1 MSSPEIVV
9 VGAGGLVG
17 QRVVGELVRDHVQVA
32 LAVRRKLDAIDLP
45 MHEVDVNDAASLAR
59 AFAGAKVVV
68 NCAGPMRETAAKVLV
83 AAVDAGA
90 HYVDVGGEQAVLHGL
105 YQRHESTVRRAGLI
119 ALPGAG
125 LDCVVGDLAAAWAAE
140 HLIGQVDERARGESP
155 SIEGPAVR
163 SAPAPRLAEEQPLDE
178 VAVTYVF
185 DDLAL
190 SAGSQRALF
199 GAAFTRPLVWRRDRW
214 EDGRAGDHRAVNA
227 GTALG
232 GQRDAI
238 AYPASDALTIPR
250 HVTANLVATF
260 ASTTRRAAA
269 AGAMRLLARA
279 LPFVPRAASELL
291 APYASPDTDYTRTQ
305 LAVIAQVRRGFSAAQ
320 VVVRGH
326 DMYRTTA
333 AIAAWTARVIGA
345 RGSGPLGMLAPG
357 ELFRAAPALRE
368 IASVAGLT
376 IEPSFGS

>member
-1 MSSPEIVV
+1 MSSPEVVV

-17 QRVVGELVRDHVQVA
+17 QRVVGELVRDHVSVA
-32 LAVRRKLDAIDLP
+32 LAVRHTSDAHDVIDLP
-45 MHEVDVNDAASLAR
+45 VHEVSVHDAGSLAK
-59 AFAGAKVVV
+59 AFAGAKVVI
-68 NCAGPMRETAAKVLV
+68 NCAGPLRETAAPVLV
-83 AAVDAGA
+83 AAMTAGA
-90 HYVDVGGEQAVLHGL
+90 HYVDVGGEQAVMYGL
-105 YQRHESTVRRAGLI
+105 YQRHESTVRKSGLI
-119 ALPGAG
+119 AMPGAG
-125 LDCVVGDLAAAWAAE
+125 LDCVVGDLATAWATE
-140 HLIGQVDERARGESP
+140 HLLGAVDLGE
-155 SIEGPAVR
+155 AVR
-163 SAPAPRLAEEQPLDE
+163 SAPAPRLGEDQPLDE
-178 VAVTYVF
+178 AAVTYVF
-185 DDLAL
+185 DALAL

-199 GAAFTRPLVWRRDRW
+199 GAAFTHPLVWRRDRW
-214 EDGRAGDHRAVNA
+214 ENGRAGERRTVNA
-227 GTALG
+227 GLALG

-238 AYPASDALTIPR
+238 SYPACDALTIPR
-250 HVTANLVATF
+250 HVSAKLVTTY
-260 ASTTRRAAA
+260 ASTTRHTAA

-333 AIAAWTARVIGA
+333 AIAAWIARVIAKRGA
-345 RGSGPLGMLAPG
+345 GPTGMLAPG
-357 ELFRAAPALRE
+357 ELLRAAPALRE

>member
-1 MSSPEIVV
+1 MSSPEVVV

-17 QRVVGELVRDHVQVA
+17 QRVVGELVRDHVSVA

-45 MHEVDVNDAASLAR
+45 MYEVEVRDAASLAR
-59 AFAGAKVVV
+59 AFAGAKVVI
-68 NCAGPMRETAAKVLV
+68 NCAGPLRETAARVLV
-83 AAVDAGA
+83 AAVEAGA
-90 HYVDVGGEQAVLHGL
+90 HYVDVGGEQSVLHAL
-105 YQRHESTVRRAGLI
+105 YQMHESTVRKAGLV

-125 LDCVVGDLAAAWAAE
+125 LDCVVGDLAAAWATE
-140 HLIGQVDERARGESP
+140 HLLGTVDHGA
-155 SIEGPAVR
+155 AVR
-163 SAPAPRLAEEQPLDE
+163 SEPAPRLAEEQPLDE
-178 VAVTYVF
+178 VTVTYVF

-199 GAAFTRPLVWRRDRW
+199 GAAFSHPLVWRRDRW
-214 EDGRAGDHRAVNA
+214 ENGRAGARHTVNA

-238 AYPASDALTIPR
+238 SYAASDALTIPR
-250 HVTANLVATF
+250 HVSAKLVTTY

-333 AIAAWTARVIGA
+333 AIAAWIARVIATRGA
-345 RGSGPLGMLAPG
+345 GPTGMLAPG
-357 ELFRAAPALRE
+357 ELLRAAPALRE

>member
-1 MSSPEIVV
+1 VSDIVV
-9 VGAGGLVG
+9 IGASGLVG
-17 QRVVGELVRDHVQVA
+17 QRVAGELVRDHISVA
-32 LAVRRKLDAIDLP
+32 LARHITALDIDLP
-45 MHEVDVNDAASLAR
+45 VHDVDVHDPASLAK
-59 AFAGAKVVV
+59 AIAGAKVVI
-68 NCAGPMRETAAKVLV
+68 NCAGPLRETAAPVIV
-83 AAVDAGA
+83 AAMAAGA
-90 HYVDVGGEQAVLHGL
+90 HYVDVGGEQSVMNAL
-105 YQRHESTVRRAGLI
+105 YQRHESTVRKAGLL

-125 LDCVVGDLAAAWAAE
+125 LDCVIGDLAAAWAAQ
-140 HLIGQVDERARGESP
+140 HLLGEV
-155 SIEGPAVR
+155 EDGPAVR
-163 SAPAPRLAEEQPLDE
+163 SAPAPRLAEGKPFDE
-178 VAVTYVF
+178 VTVTYVF

-199 GAAFTRPLVWRRDRW
+199 DAAFARPLLWRRDRW
-214 EDGRAGDHRAVNA
+214 ENGTAGAHRSVNA

-238 AYPASDALTIPR
+238 AYAASDAITIPR
-250 HVTANLVATF
+250 HINANLVATY

-279 LPFVPRAASELL
+279 LPFMPRAASELL
-291 APYASPDTDYTRTQ
+291 AAYASPDTDYTRTQ

-333 AIAAWTARVIGA
+333 AITAYIARVIA
-345 RGSGPLGMLAPG
+345 TRGTGPLGMLAPG
-357 ELFRAAPALRE
+357 ELLCATPALRE

>member
-1 MSSPEIVV
+1 MSGSEIVV

-17 QRVVGELVRDHVQVA
+17 QRVVGELVRDHVSVA
-32 LAVRRKLDAIDLP
+32 LAVRKRLDIDLP
-45 MHEVDVNDAASLAR
+45 MHVVDVEDAASLAA

-68 NCAGPMRETAAKVLV
+68 NCAGPMRETAARVLV
-83 AAVDAGA
+83 AAVEAGA

-140 HLIGQVDERARGESP
+140 HLLGHVDQRD
-155 SIEGPAVR
+155 AVR
-163 SAPAPRLAEEQPLDE
+163 SSPAPRLAEDDPLDD

-214 EDGRAGDHRAVNA
+214 EDGRAGEHRAVNA
-227 GTALG
+227 GPALG

-238 AYPASDALTIPR
+238 AYPAADALTIPR
-250 HVTANLVATF
+250 HIAAKLVATY
-260 ASTTRRAAA
+260 ASTTRRAAT

-291 APYASPDTDYTRTQ
+291 APYASPDTDYTKTQ
-305 LAVIAQVRRGFSAAQ
+305 FAVIAQVRRGFSAAQ
-320 VVVRGH
+320 IIIRGH

-333 AIAAWTARVIGA
+333 AIAAWTARAIAA
-345 RGSGPLGMLAPG
+345 RGAGPLGMLAPG

>member
-1 MSSPEIVV
+1 MNSSEIVI

-17 QRVVGELVRDHVQVA
+17 QRVVCELVREKASIA
-32 LAVRRKLDAIDLP
+32 LAAKRPAMLAEIDAP
-45 MHEVDVNDAASLAR
+45 VHEVDVHDAASLAK
-59 AFAGAKVVV
+59 AFAGAKVVI
-68 NCAGPMRETAAKVLV
+68 NCAGPLRETAAPVLV
-83 AAVDAGA
+83 AAISAGA
-90 HYVDVGGEQAVLHGL
+90 HYVDVGGEQAVIYEL
-105 YQRHESTVRRAGLI
+105 YQRHESTVRKSGLI

-125 LDCVVGDLAAAWAAE
+125 LDCVVGDLAAAWAAQ
-140 HLIGQVDERARGESP
+140 HLLGAVED
-155 SIEGPAVR
+155 GPAVR
-163 SAPAPRLAEEQPLDE
+163 SSPAPRLAEAHPLDE

-214 EDGRAGDHRAVNA
+214 EAGRAGDHRAVNA
-227 GTALG
+227 GLALG

-238 AYPASDALTIPR
+238 AYPASDALTVPR
-250 HVTANLVATF
+250 HVSAHLVATY

-269 AGAMRLLARA
+269 AGAMRLIARA

-333 AIAAWTARVIGA
+333 AIVAWVARVIAA
-345 RGSGPLGMLAPG
+345 RGAGPLGMLAPG
-357 ELFRAAPALRE
+357 ELLCAAPALRE